1 MRLTVIRSTREKLNI
16 AAKTLRIKEPGN
28 ISIRPTTDYA
38 QIPSQA

>member
-1 MRLTVIRSTREKLNI
+1 MRLTVIRSTREKLNT
-16 AAKTLRIKEPGN
+16 AAKTLRIKEPAN